1 VRSLCLALALALAAS
16 AARAQ
21 QDLNFRAPAGAA
33 DATTITAMRDLA
45 GRALPVYQDADR
57 EQFLTNLFAL
67 QMASQDYGAAY
78 NTRQSLKD
86 LRRATR
92 PNPPLDRSVIYD
104 MYSKARAAEQK
115 DRVPFEKAFAQAF
128 SETATRLSDR
138 DAYTL
143 TSWLATPPA
152 AYQDGLQR
160 SLDQHRGKDRISL
173 GDAVSLAWSYLFFDA
188 YRSFG
193 PLVRGL
199 TAEDDRRRY
208 VIDDDL
214 IIPSAAGAHI
224 SAVVYRPRNTT
235 DALPTLLEFT
245 IYVSPQ
251 NYARECA
258 AHGYA
263 GVVAYSRGRAKSP
276 DAVAPY
282 EHDGADARAVIDWIA
297 AQPWSDARV
306 AMYGNSYSAFAAWA
320 AVKHL
325 PPALKAIAASD
336 GSAPGIDTPMQG
348 NIFRSSTYPFALY
361 VTSTNGLDEEQ
372 AGDAAHWQWLD
383 RAWYSSGKPYKDLD
397 QIDGTRNPIFRR
409 WLKHPAYDSYW
420 QEMIPFRKEF
430 AHIRIPVLAT
440 AGYFDPGLAATL
452 YYFTERHRYDPRA
465 DQTLLVGPYD
475 GQAMRRGPLQVL
487 QGYPIDS
494 AALVDLHDL
503 RYQWFDYVLRGGRKP
518 ALLKDRVNFEVMG
531 ANQWRHVPT
540 LQAMAHAALRFY
552 LDPTP
557 LGEHHHL
564 SRRLAHGERFVEQ
577 KIDFAD
583 RSDVDLEWSTDIVAK
598 ALELRNSVVY
608 VSDPFQQATEVDGSL
623 SGQLSLIA
631 NKMDLD
637 VRVTLYELTPAGDYL
652 RLFEPY
658 ELRASYAADRS
669 ERHLLAPGESTKLAF
684 TSERLTSRMCQ
695 AGSRLVLAL
704 GINKRP
710 SEQINYGTAQDV
722 SAESIADA
730 KVPLHIKWL
739 GRSFIQMPVWH

>member
-1 VRSLCLALALALAAS
+1 MPS
-16 AARAQ
+16 
-21 QDLNFRAPAGAA
+21 AA

-67 QMASQDYGAAY
+67 QMASRDYGAAY
-78 NTRQSLKD
+78 NTRQSLRD

-92 PNPPLDRSVIYD
+92 PNPPLDRTVIYD
-104 MYSKARAAEQK
+104 MYSKARAAEQR
-115 DRVPFEKAFAQAF
+115 DRVPFDKAFAQAF
-128 SETATRLSDR
+128 NETAMRLSDR

-143 TSWLATPPA
+143 TSWLATPPGV
-152 AYQDGLQR
+152 YQEALQR
-160 SLDQHRGKDRISL
+160 LLDQLRSKERIPL
-173 GDAVSLAWSYLFFDA
+173 ADAVSLAWAYLFFDA

-208 VIDDDL
+208 IIDDDL
-214 IIPSAAGAHI
+214 IIPTPTGAHI
-224 SAVVYRPRNTT
+224 SAVIYRPRNTT

-245 IYVSPQ
+245 IYVLPE

-263 GVVAYSRGRAKSP
+263 GVVAYTRGRAKSP

-306 AMYGNSYSAFAAWA
+306 AMYGNGYSAFAAWA

-325 PPALKAIAASD
+325 PPALKALAASD

-348 NIFRSSTYPFALY
+348 NIFHSSTYPFALY

-372 AGDAAHWQWLD
+372 AGDPAHWLSLD

-409 WLKHPAYDSYW
+409 WLKHPSYDSYW
-420 QEMIPFRKEF
+420 EQMIPYRKEF
-430 AHIRIPVLAT
+430 AHIRIPMLAT
-440 AGYFDPGLAATL
+440 AGYFDPGLAGTL
-452 YYFTERHRYDPRA
+452 YYFTEQHRYDPRA

-487 QGYPIDS
+487 AGYQIDP
-494 AALVDLHDL
+494 AALVDLHEL

-531 ANQWRHVPT
+531 ANQWRHAPS
-540 LQAMAHAALRFY
+540 LDAMVHGALRFY
-552 LDPTP
+552 LDPTL
-557 LGEHHHL
+557 LGDRHHL
-564 SRRLAHGERFVEQ
+564 ARRLAHGERSVEQ

-583 RSDVDLEWSTDIVAK
+583 RSDVDMDWPTDLVAK
-598 ALELRNSVVY
+598 TLELRNSVAY
-608 VSDPFQQATEVDGSL
+608 VSDPFQQATEVDGAL
-623 SGQLSLIA
+623 SGQLAFVA

-637 VRVTLYELTPAGDYL
+637 LHVTLYELTASGDYL

-658 ELRASYAADRS
+658 ELRASYAADRA
-669 ERHLLAPGESTKLAF
+669 ERHLLSPGESTKL
-684 TSERLTSRMCQ
+684 TLHGERLVSRRLQ
-695 AGSRLVLAL
+695 AGSRLVLVL
-704 GINKRP
+704 GVNKRP
-710 SEQINYGTAQDV
+710 SAQINYGSGKDV
-722 SAESIADA
+722 SEESIADA
-730 KVPLHIKWL
+730 KVPLHIKWF
-739 GRSFIQMPVWH
+739 GRSFIQVAGSH